1 MMLPLTPQQRRELMA
16 AAICDDRT
24 VLRAYSGKKVKNST
38 IDRLTRAAR
47 DLGLP
52 LPPDTTELK

>member
-1 MMLPLTPQQRRELMA
+1 MNPLTPQQRRELMA

-24 VLRAYSGKKVKNST
+24 VLRAYRGKRVKTST

-52 LPPDTTELK
+52 LPPDAKEPK